1 MGTMTAQMLIGAGH
15 PNHDGIDPKR
25 YLFLSE
31 NSRLA
36 WLLVEE
42 NIFQTTNREKRV
54 VWVPTVKDMLED
66 AFLMIGLHVVKD
78 LELVQLARSFSKVA
92 TSHRLE
98 LSDSFEE
105 AQRRELYEKCRG
117 LTIFPKII
125 LSVFTGSSIMRQL
138 GVIEKYDMDIE
149 VCCPVYVRLSSQWS
163 AERMIQGTLEAVSN
177 YNYKEG
183 RS

>member
-15 PNHDGIDPKR
+15 PNHDGIDPNR

-31 NSRLA
+31 NSRPA

-54 VWVPTVKDMLED
+54 VWVPTVESMLED
-66 AFLMIGLHVVKD
+66 AFLMIALHVVKD
-78 LELVQLARSFSKVA
+78 QGLVQLARSYSRVA

-98 LSDSFEE
+98 LYDSFDDT
-105 AQRRELYEKCRG
+105 QRRELYEKCRG
-117 LTIFPKII
+117 LTTFPKMI
-125 LSVFTGSSIMRQL
+125 LSVFTGSTLMRQL

-149 VCCPVYVRLSSQWS
+149 VCTPAYVRLSSAWS
-163 AERMIQGTLEAVSN
+163 RERIV
-177 YNYKEG
+177 EG
-183 RS
+183 SVKPIRHSE

>member
-15 PNHDGIDPKR
+15 PNQDGIDPKR

-31 NSRLA
+31 NSRPA
-36 WLLVEE
+36 WLVVEE

-66 AFLMIGLHVVKD
+66 AFLMIALHVVKD

-98 LSDSFEE
+98 LYDSFEDD
-105 AQRRELYEKCRG
+105 QRRELYEKCRG
-117 LTIFPKII
+117 LATFPKIV
-125 LSVFTGSSIMRQL
+125 LSVFTGSSLMGQL
-138 GVIEKYDMDIE
+138 GVVEKYDMDIE
-149 VCCPVYVRLSSQWS
+149 VCTPAYVRLSSPWS
-163 AERMIQGTLEAVSN
+163 KERTIKGSLVHSN
-177 YNYKEG
+177 
-183 RS
+183 